1 MAARSMSPRS
11 MVAVVV
17 EENTMAIVTRT
28 AAVPVVM
35 VEGSIFAKQGDLF
48 ILAKQC
54 NEYPFLGNGKKE
66 VLFVSDEKFRACCCG
81 SNMIT

>member
-1 MAARSMSPRS
+1 MSPRS

-54 NEYPFLGNGKKE
+54 NEYPFLGNGKKGGVCLCRSRNSE
-66 VLFVSDEKFRACCCG
+66 HVVVDQ
-81 SNMIT
+81 I

>member
-17 EENTMAIVTRT
+17 EENMMAIVTRA
-28 AAVPVVM
+28 AAVPVVI
-35 VEGSIFAKQGDLF
+35 VEGSIVAKEIFCLGQ
-48 ILAKQC
+48 AKSVR
-54 NEYPFLGNGKKE
+54 FFGTAKKE
-66 VLFVSDEKFRACCCG
+66 YLFMSAEKFRACCCG

>member
-1 MAARSMSPRS
+1 MSPRS

-17 EENTMAIVTRT
+17 EENTMAIVTSR
-28 AAVPVVM
+28 AAVVPVVI

-54 NEYPFLGNGKKE
+54 NEYPFLGNGKKGGVCLCRSRNSE
-66 VLFVSDEKFRACCCG
+66 HVVVDQ
-81 SNMIT
+81 I

>member
-1 MAARSMSPRS
+1 MSPRS

-54 NEYPFLGNGKKE
+54 NEYPFLGNSKKRGVCLCRSRNSE
-66 VLFVSDEKFRACCCG
+66 HVVVG
-81 SNMIT
+81 QI